1 MAPRPD
7 QPSRPSRRSVVT
19 AGSTLLAG
27 FGLAAALPGRSV
39 AAAPSAAGSPAGHG
53 SSAAEGELA
62 AYRPVRV
69 SSTAYAPTPAEFVV
83 DKVTSAGVK
92 GTGWRAADGDPQ
104 WVSVDLQAPCEVAS
118 VRLTF
123 EAAEGDPVFVPKPT
137 GNWSDGTTGKEIL
150 SSYATAFTVET
161 SLDGKSWTGIHRT
174 TSGTG
179 GTVDITPAKPVRAR
193 WVRMTSTKR
202 SSANPLGL
210 NGFEVHGTAPAGR
223 PAATGWTDW
232 GRHDHRPP
240 RLELAA
246 DGTVPL
252 ESGWVLTMDDWADGA
267 GGDLSRKGV
276 DTSGWL
282 PAVVPGTVH
291 GALVEQGRLPDPV
304 AGFGNLHAP
313 EALSRHSWWYKR
325 DFELPH
331 GLDTGRGRHVWLEF
345 DGVNHEAEVWLNGH
359 EAGTLTF
366 PFARAAYD
374 VTGLLASG
382 TQALAVRIT
391 PMPVPGSPGDKGPAG
406 EAWVDAGAGQMN
418 LNSPTYLASSGWDW
432 MPAVRDRAAGIWNH
446 VRLRSTGHAVIG
458 DPRVDTV
465 LPKLPD
471 TSTAEVTIVVPV
483 RNADTTAH
491 DVTVTAA
498 FGGVRVSTKV
508 TVAAG
513 KSTEVTF
520 APGDFPALKLRDPKL
535 WWPNGYGDPALHDLT
550 LTAAVSGRTSDRRTT
565 RFGIRQFGY
574 EYAVPLPFTASSDA
588 YTQQVV
594 LDSAVRARHVRITCG
609 KRATDWGFSLWGLS
623 VVDRA
628 NAGTDLALHGKATAS
643 SSADGTDP
651 AAVSDGDDKTR
662 WVSDY
667 ADDQWVQVDLG
678 AVQSFD
684 RVDVTWE
691 RAYAKTYVVQTSTD
705 GDTWTD
711 AKAVDNS
718 AVPLP
723 FNGGDA
729 SLRRETVP
737 ETTARYVRLKCG
749 ERNTSWGNSLWAFS
763 VIHSGTPG
771 TDLALHAKVGASSEE
786 SSHPAANATDGD
798 AGSRWSSAYEDNQ
811 WITVDLGSAQR
822 FDEVAVLWEAAYP
835 KTYVIQSS
843 DDNENW
849 TDLKTVDN
857 TPEPLK
863 ISVNGTRV
871 LVRGGNWGWDELLRR
886 MPSSRMDTAVRMH
899 RDMNFTMI
907 RNWVGSSNR
916 EEFFAKCDEHGLLVW
931 NDFPNAWG
939 MDPPDHE
946 AYNSIAADTVLRYR
960 IHPSVVVWCG
970 ANEGNPPKAIDD
982 GMRQAVQSQAPGI
995 LYQNNSAGGIISGGG
1010 PYNWVEPDRYYD
1022 PSLYG
1027 SHSFGFHTE
1036 IGMPVVSTE
1045 ASMRNLIGDEQPD
1058 WPIGGSWYYHDWS
1071 EHGNQAPQQ
1080 YLAAIEARLGEATG
1094 LDDLVRKAQF
1104 VNFENSRAMFEAWN
1118 ARMWDDASGLMLWM
1132 SHPAWHSTVWQTY
1145 DYDFDVNGFYYGSR
1159 SACERH
1165 HVQADPTT
1173 GQVTA
1178 LNHTP
1183 DALKDAVVTAEAYD
1197 LNGRR
1202 VAGTERTRLDIA
1214 PSAIAKAF
1222 TVPFDKKLPDLHL
1235 LRLTLTSSRGT
1246 VLSRNTYWRYREPSA
1261 MKALNSAK
1269 KTKLSLSLRRSDPS
1283 GSRQQATAVLRN
1295 TGSSVAAMV
1304 RLSLLDEHGARVLPT
1319 EYGDNYLWLL
1329 PGESRTVT
1337 VSWPSSALGRDHRP
1351 VLRAQGYNTAAVSAK
1366 D

>member
-27 FGLAAALPGRSV
+27 FGLTAALPGRS
-39 AAAPSAAGSPAGHG
+39 SAAGLAAEPAAGH
-53 SSAAEGELA
+53 APAPVEGELA
-62 AYRPVRV
+62 LYRPVRV

-104 WVSVDLQAPCEVAS
+104 WVSVDLQALCEVTS

-123 EAAEGDPVFVPKPT
+123 EAAEGDPVFVPEPT

-150 SSYATAFTVET
+150 SSYATAFTVEVST
-161 SLDGKSWTGIHRT
+161 DGQSWTSIHRT

-179 GTVDITPAKPVRAR
+179 GTVDVAPPKPVRAR

-210 NGFEVHGTAPAGR
+210 NGFEVHGTGPAHR

-240 RLELAA
+240 RLELTAE
-246 DGTVPL
+246 GTVPL
-252 ESGWVLTMDDWADGA
+252 ESGWVLTMDDWADGTGA
-267 GGDLSRKGV
+267 DLSRPGV
-276 DTSGWL
+276 DTGGWL

-291 GALVEQGRLPDPV
+291 GALVEQGKLPDPV
-304 AGFGNLHAP
+304 AGFGNMHAP

-331 GLDTGRGRHVWLEF
+331 RLDTGRGRHVWLEF
-345 DGVNHEAEVWLNGH
+345 DGVNHEAEVWLNGRT
-359 EAGTLTF
+359 AGTLTY

-374 VTGLLASG
+374 VTSLLARGG
-382 TQALAVRIT
+382 TQALAVKIT
-391 PMPVPGSPGDKGPAG
+391 PMPVPGSPADKGPAG
-406 EAWVDAGAGQMN
+406 ESWVDAGAGQMN

-446 VRLRSTGHAVIG
+446 VRLRSTGHAVLG

-465 LPKLPD
+465 LPNLPD
-471 TSTAEVTIVVPV
+471 TSAAEVTVVVPV
-483 RNADTTAH
+483 RNADSSDH
-491 DVTVTAA
+491 EVTVTAA
-498 FGGVRVSTKV
+498 FGRVRLSTKV

-513 KSTEVTF
+513 RSTEVTF
-520 APGDFPALKLRDPKL
+520 SPDDFPELKLHKPKL
-535 WWPNGYGDPALHDLT
+535 WWPNGYGEPHLHDLT
-550 LTAAVSGRTSDRRTT
+550 LTASVSGRVSDHRTS

-574 EYAVPLPFTASSDA
+574 EYDVPLPFTASADR
-588 YTQQVV
+588 YTQPVA
-594 LDSAVRARHVRITCG
+594 LDSAADARYVRIKFG
-609 KRATDWGFSLWGLS
+609 KRATDWGFSLWALS
-623 VVDRA
+623 VVDSA
-628 NAGTDLALHGKATAS
+628 NPDTDLALHGTATAS

-651 AAVSDGDDKTR
+651 AAVSDGDPSTR
-662 WVSDY
+662 WTSAY
-667 ADDQWVQVDLG
+667 EDDQWLQVDLG
-678 AVQSFD
+678 APKSFD
-684 RVDVTWE
+684 RVNVTWQE
-691 RAYAKTYVVQTSTD
+691 AYAKTYVVQTSAD
-705 GDTWTD
+705 GRTWSD

-718 AVPLP
+718 VIPLP
-723 FNGGDA
+723 FNGGAA
-729 SLRRETVP
+729 SLRAESVP
-737 ETTARYVRLKCG
+737 VTTARYVRLNCG
-749 ERNTSWGNSLWAFS
+749 LRNTSWGNSLWTFS
-763 VIHSGTPG
+763 VIDSSRPS
-771 TDLALHAKVGASSEE
+771 TDLALHAKVSASTEDA
-786 SSHPAANATDGD
+786 SHPAANATDGD
-798 AGSRWSSAYEDNQ
+798 AGTRWSSAEEDNQ
-811 WITVDLGSAQR
+811 WITVDLGSRQR
-822 FDEVAVLWEAAYP
+822 FDQVAVLWEAAYP

-843 DDNENW
+843 DDDKDW

-857 TPEPLK
+857 TPESLK

-871 LVRGGNWGWDELLRR
+871 LARGGNWGWDELIRR
-886 MPSSRMDTAVRMH
+886 MPESRMDTAVRMH

-916 EEFFAKCDEHGLLVW
+916 EEFFAKCDEYGLLVW

-939 MDPPDHE
+939 MDPPDHTS
-946 AYNSIAADTVLRYR
+946 YNAIAADTVLRYR
-960 IHPSVVVWCG
+960 IHPCVVVWCG
-970 ANEGNPPKAIDD
+970 ANEGNPPQAIDD

-995 LYQNNSAGGIISGGG
+995 LYQNNSAGGIINGGG

-1036 IGMPVVSTE
+1036 IGMPVVSTAE
-1045 ASMRNLIGDEQPD
+1045 SMRNLIGDGQPD

-1080 YLAAIEARLGEATG
+1080 YVAAIEARLGRATG

-1118 ARMWDDASGLMLWM
+1118 SRMWDDAGGLMLWM

-1145 DYDFDVNGFYYGSR
+1145 DYDFDVNGFYYGAR

-1165 HVQADPTT
+1165 HVQADPAT
-1173 GQVTA
+1173 GRVIA

-1183 DALKDAVVTAEAYD
+1183 DTLEDAVVTAEVYGLD
-1197 LNGRR
+1197 GKRQG
-1202 VAGTERTRLDIA
+1202 GTRRTRLDVA
-1214 PSAIAKAF
+1214 SSTAAEAF
-1222 TVPFDKKLPDLHL
+1222 EVPFDENLPDLHL
-1235 LRLTLTSSRGT
+1235 LRLTLTSSHGT
-1246 VLSRNTYWRYREPSA
+1246 VLSRNVYWRYRDPSD
-1261 MKALNSAK
+1261 MKALNSLR
-1269 KTKLSLSLRRSDPS
+1269 KTKLSLSLRRAHPS
-1283 GSRQQATAVLRN
+1283 GSRQQTTAVLRN
-1295 TGSSVAAMV
+1295 SGSRVAAMV
-1304 RLSLLDEHGARVLPT
+1304 RLSLLDERGERVLPA
-1319 EYGDNYLWLL
+1319 EYGDNYVWLL

-1337 VSWPSSALGRDHRP
+1337 VSWPSFALRPGHRP

-1366 D
+1366 G

>member
-1 MAPRPD
+1 MASAPD
-7 QPSRPSRRSVVT
+7 QPPRPSRRTVVT
-19 AGSTLLAG
+19 AGSSLLAG
-27 FGLAAALPGRSV
+27 FGLTAALPARAF
-39 AAAPSAAGSPAGHG
+39 AAAPGAVHSPAAHGSPA
-53 SSAAEGELA
+53 AKGELA
-62 AYRPVRV
+62 AYRPVHV
-69 SSTAYAPTPAEFVV
+69 SSTAYAPTPAQFVV

-104 WVSVDLQAPCEVAS
+104 WVSVDLQALCEVTS

-150 SSYATAFTVET
+150 SSYATAFTVEV
-161 SLDGKSWTGIHRT
+161 SVDGKSWTSIHRT
-174 TSGTG
+174 TSGAG
-179 GTVDITPAKPVRAR
+179 GTVDITPAKPTQAR

-202 SSANPLGL
+202 SSPDPLGL
-210 NGFEVHGTAPAGR
+210 NGFEVYGTGPRHR

-232 GRHDHRPP
+232 GRHEHRPP

-267 GGDLSRKGV
+267 GGDLSRTGV
-276 DTSGWL
+276 DTGGWL

-291 GALVEQGRLPDPV
+291 GALVEQGKLPDPV
-304 AGFGNLHAP
+304 AGFGNMRAP

-331 GLDTGRGRHVWLEF
+331 GLDTGAGRHVWLEF
-345 DGVNHEAEVWLNGH
+345 DGVNHEAEVWLNGRK
-359 EAGTLTF
+359 AGTLTY

-374 VTGLLASG
+374 VTAMTARG
-382 TQALAVRIT
+382 TQALAVKIT

-406 EAWVDAGAGQMN
+406 ESWVDAGAGQMN

-432 MPAVRDRAAGIWNH
+432 MPAVRDRGAGIWNH
-446 VRLRSTGHAVIG
+446 VRLRSTGHALIG

-471 TSTAEVTIVVPV
+471 TSSAEVTIVVPV
-483 RNADTTAH
+483 RNADTADH
-491 DVTVTAA
+491 DITVTAA
-498 FGGVRVSTKV
+498 FDGVRVSTKT

-520 APGDFPALKLRDPKL
+520 APDDFPALKLHDPKL

-550 LTAAVSGRTSDRRTT
+550 LTASVRGRTSDRRTT
-565 RFGIRQFGY
+565 RFGIRQFDYAY
-574 EYAVPLPFTASSDA
+574 EVPLPFTASSDA
-588 YTQQVV
+588 YTQQVTF
-594 LDSAVRARHVRITCG
+594 DSAVRARYVRIKCG
-609 KRATDWGFSLWGLS
+609 TRATGWGFSLWELS
-623 VVDRA
+623 VIDSA
-628 NAGTDLALHGKATAS
+628 HAGTDLALHGKATAS

-651 AAVSDGDDKTR
+651 AAVSDGDTATR
-662 WVSDY
+662 WTSAY

-678 AVQSFD
+678 SVQSFD
-684 RVDVTWE
+684 RVDATWE
-691 RAYAKTYVVQTSTD
+691 QAYAKTYVVQTSTD
-705 GDTWTD
+705 GSAWTD

-718 AVPLP
+718 ALPLP

-729 SLRRETVP
+729 SLRLETVP
-737 ETTARYVRLKCG
+737 ATTARYVRLKCG
-749 ERNTSWGNSLWAFS
+749 LRNTSWGNSLWSFS
-763 VIHSGTPG
+763 VIDSAAPG
-771 TDLALHAKVGASSEE
+771 TDLALHAKVSASSEDP
-786 SSHPAANATDGD
+786 SYPAANATDGD
-798 AGSRWSSAYEDNQ
+798 AGSRWSSSYEDNQ
-811 WITVDLGSAQR
+811 WITVDLGAARR
-822 FDEVAVLWEAAYP
+822 FDQVAVLWEAAYP

-843 DDNENW
+843 ADNKNW

-857 TPEPLK
+857 TPEALK

-871 LVRGGNWGWDELLRR
+871 LARGGNWGWDELIRR
-886 MPSSRMDTAVRMH
+886 MPPARMDTAVRMH

-916 EEFFAKCDEHGLLVW
+916 EEFFAKCDEYGLLVW

-939 MDPPDHE
+939 MDPPDHD
-946 AYNSIAADTVLRYR
+946 AYNTIARDTVLRYR
-960 IHPSVVVWCG
+960 IHPCVAVWCG

-982 GMRQAVQSQAPGI
+982 GMRQAVQSQAPGV
-995 LYQNNSAGGIISGGG
+995 LYQNNSAGGIINGGG

-1022 PSLYG
+1022 PSLYA

-1045 ASMRNLIGDEQPD
+1045 QSMRHLIGDEQPD
-1058 WPIGGSWYYHDWS
+1058 WPIGGTWYYHDWS

-1080 YLAAIEARLGEATG
+1080 YVAAIEARLGKTTS

-1118 ARMWDDASGLMLWM
+1118 ANLWQDASGLMLWM

-1145 DYDFDVNGFYYGSR
+1145 DYDFDVNGVYYGAR
-1159 SACERH
+1159 SACERY

-1173 GQVTA
+1173 GQVIA

-1183 DALKDAVVTAEAYD
+1183 GALEGAKVTAEVHD
-1197 LNGRR
+1197 LSGRR
-1202 VAGTERTRLDIA
+1202 VAGPKRTRLDVA
-1214 PSAIAKAF
+1214 SSATAKAF
-1222 TVPFDKKLPDLHL
+1222 TVPFGKDLPDLHL
-1235 LRLTLTSSRGT
+1235 LRLTLASSHGT
-1246 VLSRNTYWRYREPSA
+1246 VLSRNVYWRYREPSA
-1261 MKALNSAK
+1261 MKALNTLG
-1269 KTKLSLSLRRSDPS
+1269 KTRLSLSLRRSHRS
-1283 GSRQQATAVLRN
+1283 GSRQQASAVLRN
-1295 TGSSVAAMV
+1295 SGSTVAAMV
-1304 RLSLLDEHGARVLPT
+1304 RLSLLDERGERVLPA

-1329 PGESRTVT
+1329 PGESRTLT
-1337 VSWPSSALGRDHRP
+1337 VSWPSSALHPGRRP
-1351 VLRAQGYNTAAVSAK
+1351 VLRAQGYNTTAVSDKA
-1366 D
+1366 